1 MKASLQ
7 SLLQELVSHCDL
19 DYDCVAHATKRN
31 NPQDTYAERTVE
43 LLHELFSNYLQFD
56 EEIDRASAEPISP
69 DIDSKAPNCH
79 HVCDMIYERAS
90 QQSDIYWADLYQSC
104 GAFGEYINELLAEW
118 FGHHKNIQITDLIQY
133 GQTRFYE
140 WLWLQAWSKFCDIY
154 NWYLSSYSS

>member
-1 MKASLQ
+1 MKTSLQ

-79 HVCDMIYERAS
+79 HVCDIIYERAS

-104 GAFGEYINELLAEW
+104 GAFGEYINELLAE
-118 FGHHKNIQITDLIQY
+118 
-133 GQTRFYE
+133 
-140 WLWLQAWSKFCDIY
+140 
-154 NWYLSSYSS
+154 